1 MGRDG
6 MSNNDGAPLS
16 ISALTSLC
24 EQSKFF
30 YATAVTSSPL
40 ISRGRLRSSF
50 WLPPLKQAP
59 DRRKRSVHQSLDTDA
74 CCWFASTSISQA
86 ADICSRTRAP
96 HTRGSRLSVLY
107 AASVKCMG
115 SDSPKQFDPRPSEH
129 QYFKLPGSL
138 LDE

>member
-24 EQSKFF
+24 EHSKLF

-40 ISRGRLRSSF
+40 ISRSCLRSRF

-74 CCWFASTSISQA
+74 CCNGLSLEGGEIA
-86 ADICSRTRAP
+86 AIVR
-96 HTRGSRLSVLY
+96 
-107 AASVKCMG
+107 MG
-115 SDSPKQFDPRPSEH
+115 R
-129 QYFKLPGSL
+129 
-138 LDE
+138 

>member
-24 EQSKFF
+24 EQSKLF

-40 ISRGRLRSSF
+40 TRGVACEALLVTSIGHNVPCASRR
-50 WLPPLKQAP
+50 
-59 DRRKRSVHQSLDTDA
+59 
-74 CCWFASTSISQA
+74 FASTSISQA
-86 ADICSRTRAP
+86 ADC
-96 HTRGSRLSVLY
+96 
-107 AASVKCMG
+107 AANVKCMG